1 MKASQ
6 LASDG
11 DNSSATDDILFL
23 MHERRKKDSIVG
35 KKFYDKTEYEILLSI
50 NIFDLLL
57 KLKNQ
62 CNCFW
67 KLLLSYKINK
77 FTSKL
82 LLKRNNCAV
91 VPNDRLR
98 KIKVKVYMM
107 THIKGEINLFNFN
120 RMIGSNPSNIPTSTE
135 IILFNDLFL
144 KKK

>member
-62 CNCFW
+62 CNS
-67 KLLLSYKINK
+67 L
-77 FTSKL
+77 
-82 LLKRNNCAV
+82 
-91 VPNDRLR
+91 
-98 KIKVKVYMM
+98 
-107 THIKGEINLFNFN
+107 
-120 RMIGSNPSNIPTSTE
+120 E
-135 IILFNDLFL
+135 IIIKL
-144 KKK
+144 